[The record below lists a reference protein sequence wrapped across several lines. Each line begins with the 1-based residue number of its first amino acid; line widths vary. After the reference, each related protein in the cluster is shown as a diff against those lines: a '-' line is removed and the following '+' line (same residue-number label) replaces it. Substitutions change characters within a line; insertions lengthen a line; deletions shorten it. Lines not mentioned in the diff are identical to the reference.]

1 MLVES
6 FKVLRSRLV
15 NCECD
20 YDIMCE
26 GKLRFVGIEKLHVK
40 SRWDAQQGWW
50 PAERR
55 LASLRLIILE
65 KKQ

>member
-20 YDIMCE
+20 YDIMRE
-26 GKLRFVGIEKLHVK
+26 GKLRFVGVEKLHVK
-40 SRWDAQQGWW
+40 AGGMPSKGGGPRKGGWLVW
-50 PAERR
+50 G
-55 LASLRLIILE
+55 S
-65 KKQ
+65 